1 MVIKFLFFFIKCHYK
16 IYVYCIKAQKWTNFH
31 FFLISKCKSIINGLF
46 INENTRVMKKSY
58 ISFKKKIFWYLYTIF
73 EIFTK
78 FLMYKMFFLL
88 NSFNIEQIMA
98 LWIMKKIRWFFS
110 KINNFEAVFLHT
122 GPLYVQ
128 SLRIFGLIT
137 VSTYRSQ
144 GLKCQVSYR
153 LLCITYYYF

>member
-1 MVIKFLFFFIKCHYK
+1 MVSSIKNPHLGWIGLEKKFQKDPPYKRGWTFLGSSKSQTWQKTAAIMGLCGNKVFVFFIKCHYK

-98 LWIMKKIRWFFS
+98 LWIMKKISMIFF
-110 KINNFEAVFLHT
+110 
-122 GPLYVQ
+122 
-128 SLRIFGLIT
+128 
-137 VSTYRSQ
+137 
-144 GLKCQVSYR
+144 
-153 LLCITYYYF
+153 